1 MNVGITLP
9 TFEPTASAAL
19 AAAREAEAIGL
30 DGVFSFDHLWPIGQ
44 PSRPALSA
52 YPVLGAVSA
61 VTRDVRIGTLV
72 ARVGLLPDR
81 LVYESLVSLQEMSGG
96 RLIAALGIGDRLS
109 VPENEAYGID
119 WPSLEDRRSS
129 LVAMLA
135 ELSAQGIEC
144 WVGATAPA
152 TLELA
157 RAAGVTVNLWD
168 VDLARLDDEARRGPA
183 TWAGPLPAEARAAA
197 DRLVAL
203 RDAGAAWVIWGWPRR
218 LELVAEALRLAG
230 MGGGDE

>member
-81 LVYESLVSLQEMSGG
+81 LVYESLVSLQEMAGG
-96 RLIAALGIGDRLS
+96 RLIAALGVGDRLS

-157 RAAGVTVNLWD
+157 PRRRRDGESVG
-168 VDLARLDDEARRGPA
+168 RGSGQARRRSPARPCDLGGTTSGRGP
-183 TWAGPLPAEARAAA
+183 G
-197 DRLVAL
+197 
-203 RDAGAAWVIWGWPRR
+203 RR
-218 LELVAEALRLAG
+218 
-230 MGGGDE
+230 